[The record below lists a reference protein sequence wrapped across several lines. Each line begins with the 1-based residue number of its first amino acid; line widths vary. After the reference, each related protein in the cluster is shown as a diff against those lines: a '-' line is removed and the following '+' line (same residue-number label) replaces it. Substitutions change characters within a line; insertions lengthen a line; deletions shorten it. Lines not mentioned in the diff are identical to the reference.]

1 MTARHHSHLSSAGL
15 LRRQFLAA
23 PVASILLALLVLA
36 GALLATA
43 VPRAVAAM
51 HTTALGER
59 LDEYPARELD
69 VLNST
74 RGQPGLGP
82 SASGTT
88 LPEDVDD
95 VWGGHEE
102 RLSDIRSVM
111 PEPLA
116 AVTGDPLT
124 VLFSGPSN
132 ALPEGAAGGGIAYQL
147 FTGFDPRL
155 REHVTLTSGEWPE
168 VLVGSP
174 ASDPEIDDG
183 FAGPPPPV
191 PTDEPIEIVFAEPVA
206 DEMGWKLGEVRTLAV
221 GAERQGVRLVGT
233 FDAVD
238 PDDGFWTHVPV
249 ALEPSVA
256 FSPDGSLRITGL
268 GFADPN
274 SWAAYV
280 QTQAQSTMDSW
291 FPTLPD
297 RVRADQSA
305 ELRAAVDEFTSEAYP
320 LGPGF
325 GDFAFSTVGDVTFSS
340 GLSEALE
347 SAAIAAGAT
356 DAVLATVASG
366 PIGVMVAVLLLGAR
380 VVFERR
386 RTGLELAAARGASD
400 GRLRGILALE
410 GLVIGVPA
418 ALLGGAL
425 GMILVPADAGSG
437 GWIIAVVFALTPL
450 ALLVASVPALSPL
463 RRARADV
470 RVRGGGRH
478 R

>member
-1 MTARHHSHLSSAGL
+1 
-15 LRRQFLAA
+15 
-23 PVASILLALLVLA
+23 
-36 GALLATA
+36 
-43 VPRAVAAM
+43 M

-102 RLSDIRSVM
+102 RLSDIRAGL

-155 REHVTLTSGEWPE
+155 REHVTLTSGAWPE

-206 DEMGWKLGEVRTLAV
+206 AEMGW
-221 GAERQGVRLVGT
+221 
-233 FDAVD
+233 
-238 PDDGFWTHVPV
+238 
-249 ALEPSVA
+249 
-256 FSPDGSLRITGL
+256 
-268 GFADPN
+268 
-274 SWAAYV
+274 
-280 QTQAQSTMDSW
+280 
-291 FPTLPD
+291 
-297 RVRADQSA
+297 
-305 ELRAAVDEFTSEAYP
+305 
-320 LGPGF
+320 
-325 GDFAFSTVGDVTFSS
+325 
-340 GLSEALE
+340 
-347 SAAIAAGAT
+347 
-356 DAVLATVASG
+356 
-366 PIGVMVAVLLLGAR
+366 
-380 VVFERR
+380 
-386 RTGLELAAARGASD
+386 
-400 GRLRGILALE
+400 
-410 GLVIGVPA
+410 
-418 ALLGGAL
+418 
-425 GMILVPADAGSG
+425 
-437 GWIIAVVFALTPL
+437 
-450 ALLVASVPALSPL
+450 
-463 RRARADV
+463 
-470 RVRGGGRH
+470 
-478 R
+478 